1 MQTGLFL
8 IRFIFNRYH
17 HIFQDAAF
25 DLVIRVLTSKDIKT
39 NQVESIVKELD
50 NDQRD
55 LLMKYIYRG
64 FETPF
69 DNSSAQLLNWHEKVF
84 DESDLGSIV
93 RVMTDRKRV

>member
-1 MQTGLFL
+1 M
-8 IRFIFNRYH
+8 
-17 HIFQDAAF
+17 
-25 DLVIRVLTSKDIKT
+25 
-39 NQVESIVKELD
+39 ESIVKELD